1 MSEKDEIET
10 ECLVHSKT
18 HGRMEHEG
26 VDIRTHSSSKRIVPE
41 HIHVSENYKLHHKR

>member
-18 HGRMEHEG
+18 HERMEHEG
-26 VDIRTHSSSKRIVPE
+26 SDIRTHHGSKRIVPE
-41 HIHVSENYKLHHKR
+41 QIHVSEHYKLHHKR